1 MSTEMA
7 LQSEIICCYL
17 TSFMHT
23 IECPL
28 KWLSN
33 QTSSVAVSSVLWTQ
47 VNVHRDGIAIRNH
60 PLPFHQFYAPKRV
73 SIEMALQSEIVCCHL
88 ISFTHTSESP
98 PRWHFNHKLSLAI
111 SSVLCNFI
119 SFSSPLCTQV
129 NVH

>member
-1 MSTEMA
+1 MSTEMT
-7 LQSEIICCYL
+7 LQSEIIYCYL
-17 TSFMHT
+17 TSFMYT
-23 IECPL
+23 TECPL

-33 QTSSVAVSSVLWTQ
+33 QKSSAAVSSVLWTQ
-47 VNVHRDGIAIRNH
+47 VNVHGDGIAIRNH
-60 PLPFHQFYAPKRV
+60 LLLFHQFYAPKLV
-73 SIEMALQSEIVCCHL
+73 STEMALQPEIICCHL

-98 PRWHFNHKLSLAI
+98 PRRHFNHKFSLAI